1 MRQHLMTIFE
11 FDTKIAGWKDLD
23 DPALKFDMLFS
34 SHRRGRTYAVA
45 DARSITTT
53 MSLPSAEPSAAPAV
67 PDPER
72 FVSEPRELIRGNA
85 VKLLRGGAEIFP
97 AWLSAIHAAR
107 VRISLEMYIFSDDR
121 IGRRFAEALMAAV
134 KRGVRVNL
142 MYDFVGCRD
151 TPASFF
157 QRLKEGGV
165 HTVAYHRYR
174 FWRPRFWQLL
184 RRNHRKTLVCDGQ
197 IAFTGGLNISDEWMA
212 KSDGGGGWSDAGI
225 RIEGPAVSQM
235 EEIFLLT
242 WNRRARKKAR
252 VDPASLPRLPVA
264 GDTRVVVISNREL
277 LDRFAIRRAA
287 LHAIRESGRRVYIA
301 NPYFVPDRGVI
312 SALRQAAARGTS
324 VRIIVPSRSDFR
336 LLDMATR
343 ATFGRLLAAGVR
355 IWQSAAL
362 IHTKAMAIDGAFA
375 SIGSYNFDHRSLAYN
390 LEIVVNVLDQTCTSE
405 VEAMLDSEIAL
416 GVELTTEIFARRS
429 LLTRA
434 LERLAYGLRH
444 WL

>member
-1 MRQHLMTIFE
+1 
-11 FDTKIAGWKDLD
+11 
-23 DPALKFDMLFS
+23 
-34 SHRRGRTYAVA
+34 
-45 DARSITTT
+45 
-53 MSLPSAEPSAAPAV
+53 MSLPSAEPSAAPAA

-72 FVSEPRELIRGNA
+72 YVSEPRELIRGNA

-121 IGRRFAEALMAAV
+121 IGRRFADALMAAV

-242 WNRRARKKAR
+242 WNRRARKRAR

-287 LHAIRESGRRVYIA
+287 LHAIRESGQRVYIA

-312 SALRQAAARGTS
+312 GALQQAAARGTA

-336 LLDMATR
+336 LLDMAVR
-343 ATFGRLLAAGVR
+343 ATFGKLLSAGVR

-362 IHTKAMAIDGAFA
+362 IHTKAMAVDGAFA

-390 LEIVVNVLDQTCTSE
+390 LEIVVNVLDQTCTNE
-405 VEAMLDSEIAL
+405 VVAMLDSEMAL

-434 LERLAYGLRH
+434 LERLAYSLRH

>member
-1 MRQHLMTIFE
+1 
-11 FDTKIAGWKDLD
+11 
-23 DPALKFDMLFS
+23 
-34 SHRRGRTYAVA
+34 
-45 DARSITTT
+45 
-53 MSLPSAEPSAAPAV
+53 
-67 PDPER
+67 
-72 FVSEPRELIRGNA
+72 
-85 VKLLRGGAEIFP
+85 
-97 AWLSAIHAAR
+97 
-107 VRISLEMYIFSDDR
+107 
-121 IGRRFAEALMAAV
+121 
-134 KRGVRVNL
+134 
-142 MYDFVGCRD
+142 
-151 TPASFF
+151 
-157 QRLKEGGV
+157 
-165 HTVAYHRYR
+165 
-174 FWRPRFWQLL
+174 
-184 RRNHRKTLVCDGQ
+184 
-197 IAFTGGLNISDEWMA
+197 MA

-252 VDPASLPRLPVA
+252 VNPASLPRLPVA

-287 LHAIRESGRRVYIA
+287 LHAIRESGQRVYIA

-312 SALRQAAARGTS
+312 GALQRAAARGTS

-343 ATFGRLLAAGVR
+343 ATFGKLLAAGVR

-390 LEIVVNVLDQTCTSE
+390 LEIVVNVLDQTCTNE
-405 VEAMLDSEIAL
+405 VVAMLDSEMDL

-434 LERLAYGLRH
+434 LERLAYSLRH